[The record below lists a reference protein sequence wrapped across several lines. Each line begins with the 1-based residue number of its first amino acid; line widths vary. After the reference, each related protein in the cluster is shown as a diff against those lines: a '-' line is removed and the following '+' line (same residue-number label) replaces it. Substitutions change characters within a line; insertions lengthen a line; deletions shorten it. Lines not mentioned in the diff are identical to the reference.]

1 MLRIAL
7 RETKITKFF
16 IIFASLGLSVL
27 FGIVFVLSNFNFQMT
42 TSYWGRYE
50 QGKPVVLE
58 SNNAKMFDYSLD
70 GLFVYGRT
78 KGLTYDVT
86 LEYSGE
92 TIEIP
97 SHWGGLCI
105 YSVNESIDVVPN
117 MLYGDSFSLSENAIW
132 VTETLFTNCGCS
144 LGSEIKLNDQMY
156 YVAGVFE
163 NGNTSTYY
171 SGEVSFIIY
180 VDKQIAHKPDSLV
193 VVVDEPIKLTELA
206 KIDNGE
212 IFNDREGVLE
222 LCRGYNTL
230 HIGMVFI
237 TYVLGALLLI
247 LLISIVRIYL
257 FKRQEF
263 IRILHRNGISTT
275 KLITILMLF
284 FSIIA
289 ILACSLA
296 IIWSCIFNSLII
308 SWADNILHIIIEKPN
323 YVIQWLLGFTI
334 SLIIVAL
341 TLPFL
346 LKKRCYEWEVANQ

>member
-7 RETKITKFF
+7 RETKINKFF

-27 FGIVFVLSNFNFQMT
+27 FGIVFVLSNFNSQMN

-50 QGKPVVLE
+50 QGKTIALE
-58 SNNAKMFDYSLD
+58 STNAKMFDYSLD

-78 KGLTYDVT
+78 KGLTYDTT
-86 LEYSGE
+86 LEYDSE
-92 TIEIP
+92 IIKIP
-97 SHWGGLCI
+97 SYWGGLCI

-117 MLYGDSFSLSENAIW
+117 LLYGDSFSLSEHAIW
-132 VTETLFTNCGCS
+132 VTEALYTNLGCS

-163 NGNTSTYY
+163 NDNTPTYY
-171 SGEVSFIIY
+171 SGEVSFFIY
-180 VDKQIAHKPDSLV
+180 SNKQKVQKPDSLV
-193 VVVDEPIKLTELA
+193 VVVAEPMQLTELA

-212 IFNDREGVLE
+212 IFNDRDGILE

-237 TYVLGALLLI
+237 TCVLGALLLI

-308 SWADNILHIIIEKPN
+308 SWADSILHIIIEKPN
-323 YVIQWLLGFTI
+323 YVIQWLLGFSF

-346 LKKRCYEWEVANQ
+346 LKKKYYEWEVANQ